1 MVDMYIRAY
10 YGCPA
15 CSSFFSGH
23 NSGASLKTA
32 LRRSWR
38 RLGNGQRALINP
50 SWCDASNNEMKRPS
64 ETSGEGLV
72 SRASPVH
79 TALRNCIGD
88 EGGPF
93 EFGDQVADLKA
104 PRAAVVKSHD
114 RERRGNVGTMI
125 PAGMIERGERKRT
138 ASEASKADKAMS
150 KPRSDPSYGTSS
162 EDVLIPTERQ
172 SGV

>member
-125 PAGMIERGERKRT
+125 PAGTVERGAPISRYRLGGRKSQRT
-138 ASEASKADKAMS
+138 GARSASFRFLRSGIGWCKA
-150 KPRSDPSYGTSS
+150 RSSS
-162 EDVLIPTERQ
+162 
-172 SGV
+172 S